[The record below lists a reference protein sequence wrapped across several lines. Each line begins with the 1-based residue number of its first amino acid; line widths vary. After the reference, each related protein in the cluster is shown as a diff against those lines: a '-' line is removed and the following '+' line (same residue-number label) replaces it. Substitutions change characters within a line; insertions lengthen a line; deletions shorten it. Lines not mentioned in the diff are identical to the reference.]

1 MKTFLTLTLGALV
14 LAVPAGA
21 VAKPDQSE
29 RHAAITQCKTE
40 RGKTKATR
48 DAFKAK
54 YHSFSRCIHQNA
66 IEEEAEVNSSL
77 RNAAQQ
83 CKAER
88 ADADFAAEH
97 EGKTFAHVYG
107 TNKNGKNAYGKCVS
121 GKAHE
126 LKAAE
131 DAEDRQEVTEFKNAA
146 RECGAERADEGFAAG
161 HDGKTFAE
169 FYGTNANK
177 RNAFGK
183 CVSSKTDDDQV
194 DEDDQDEPEQS

>member
-21 VAKPDQSE
+21 VAKPDGSE
-29 RHAAITQCKTE
+29 RQAAIKQCKAE

-66 IEEEAEVNSSL
+66 IEEEAKVDGAL

-88 ADADFAAEH
+88 ADADFPAAH
-97 EGKTFAHVYG
+97 EGKTFAQVYG

-126 LKAAE
+126 LKVAE
-131 DAEDRQEVTEFKNAA
+131 DAEDRQEVAEFKSAA
-146 RECGAERADEGFAAG
+146 RECAAERSDEGFAAG

-183 CVSSKTDDDQV
+183 CVSSKTDDD
-194 DEDDQDEPEQS
+194 DQDEQEQS

>member
-21 VAKPDQSE
+21 VANPDQSE

-66 IEEEAEVNSSL
+66 IEEEAEVDGAL

-88 ADADFAAEH
+88 ANADFPAGH
-97 EGKTFAHVYG
+97 EGKTFAQVYG

-121 GKAHE
+121 SKTTEATEEATEARVNAAKTCKA
-126 LKAAE
+126 LRTDDKAAFE
-131 DAEDRQEVTEFKNAA
+131 AE
-146 RECGAERADEGFAAG
+146 
-161 HDGKTFAE
+161 
-169 FYGTNANK
+169 YGTK
-177 RNAFGK
+177 KNAFGK
-183 CVSSKTDDDQV
+183 CVSATAKAET
-194 DEDDQDEPEQS
+194 DEDA